1 MELAAVLFLC
11 TGPVLSVTNRF
22 LLDMDTNAARL
33 TAEEGVEHGE
43 EDEEGSNTT
52 LQSEFTL
59 ENVRQ
64 MEESALIEE
73 YGAPKAGGI
82 TRSESEFS
90 LGLNR
95 HEEFVRLKM
104 DEYNLCDT
112 GNYIVT
118 AVRVVTYTVIL
129 TWTARKMWSRFR

>member
-1 MELAAVLFLC
+1 MLFLC
-11 TGPVLSVTNRF
+11 TGPALSVTHRF
-22 LLDMDTNAARL
+22 RLDVDTHAARL
-33 TAEEGVEHGE
+33 TAEEDVLVQHGE
-43 EDEEGSNTT
+43 EDKEGSNST
-52 LQSEFTL
+52 LRSEFTL
-59 ENVRQ
+59 DNVRQ

-73 YGAPKAGGI
+73 CGAPKAGGI

-112 GNYIVT
+112 GNYIIT

-129 TWTARKMWSRFR
+129 TWSARKMWSGFR